1 MEQGWTQ
8 HPKGH
13 NRHPQRGQRSLHAL
27 ASGPS
32 YQGSSRRRWCHPD
45 SYSSDGKEHFGSGR
59 QKACPTANS
68 TRSRET
74 RTTSHRDELRWEL
87 QPHLANLIGTL
98 STGGG
103 CYAMR
108 LAIDH
113 ILHCRSRHY
122 NVTDGSSRLPGKINI
137 VVASAWFIKQGD
149 FQKRRLVAR
158 ILPRVKECGVIRT

>member
-74 RTTSHRDELRWEL
+74 RTTSHRDEIRWEL
-87 QPHLANLIGTL
+87 QPHLPSLIGTL
-98 STGGG
+98 STGLGYVYPICTKEPLRKSNFVG
-103 CYAMR
+103 
-108 LAIDH
+108 
-113 ILHCRSRHY
+113 Y
-122 NVTDGSSRLPGKINI
+122 NP
-137 VVASAWFIKQGD
+137 
-149 FQKRRLVAR
+149 LVAGWGALR
-158 ILPRVKECGVIRT
+158 YSK